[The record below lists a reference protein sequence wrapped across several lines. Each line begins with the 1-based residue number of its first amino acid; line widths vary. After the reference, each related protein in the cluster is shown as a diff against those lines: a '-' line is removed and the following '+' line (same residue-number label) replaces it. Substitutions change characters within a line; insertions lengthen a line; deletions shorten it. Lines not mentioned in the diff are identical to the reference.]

1 MVMTR
6 IEDSMA
12 GTEIEAAPRI
22 EVVAE
27 VVDEVEVIIIIEVA
41 EGGVLVEAEVVTT
54 EEGEVGKEEP
64 INRLTTWAPVVVA
77 TMRREASQITMITYR
92 VGTTTMRRFLPW
104 AAEAYL
110 TANKSV
116 RHLLA
121 KVPVCATLILRTLD
135 ERSITMGALIGYR

>member
-41 EGGVLVEAEVVTT
+41 EGWVLVEAEVVTT

-116 RHLLA
+116 
-121 KVPVCATLILRTLD
+121 
-135 ERSITMGALIGYR
+135 